1 MPEMNCK
8 LPVWN
13 HMITYVAA
21 VFNAWSLEGG
31 ILAFQGGPTLA
42 PRSRP

>member
-1 MPEMNCK
+1 MLKMNCR
-8 LPVWN
+8 LPVGI